1 MAFDGGFLYKV
12 LEELKDAKDSHIDKI
27 YQPSRD
33 ELVLTLRKKGFVKKL
48 LITAKSGS
56 ARLHFTENRYENPQ
70 TPPLFCMVLR
80 KHLLS
85 ARLVD
90 IQQPCLER
98 IAELVFSATNEMGDI
113 VEIKLICELISSS
126 ANVILVK
133 DGKILDALKR
143 SGVEDA
149 KRYILPG
156 ANYEYPEK
164 QQKLNPLSCDIATL
178 SQKIALGSRG
188 ISVEALNLLDG
199 FSPLLCREIEHI
211 ANKQALSGTDL
222 ALATEHALNQTITAL
237 KTEGQPTI
245 IYKDG
250 TPFEFSYMP
259 ILQYGNG
266 YESKFF
272 ESYSA
277 LLSEFYTAKDNAA
290 HIKAAAHSILKLV
303 TNLKSRTEKKLAL
316 RFRELESSK
325 NRENLRIYGE
335 LIKANLYAI
344 KNGSSF
350 AMVQNYY
357 DENLSEVKI
366 PLNPA
371 LSPSKNADKYFKDYK
386 KSYTAEQT
394 LKALTE
400 ADREEI
406 VYFDSVLDSIERCST
421 LSDLD
426 EIRQE
431 LIAGG
436 FIKTLPQKQK
446 NKAAPKFSEFISQEG
461 YKIIVGKNN
470 LQNDYLTL
478 KLAAK
483 NDLWFHTK
491 NIAGSHVIVFCG
503 GKEVSDET
511 ILFAAKL
518 AARNSKAST
527 SSQVPVDYT
536 PVKFVKKPNGAKP
549 GMVIYTTNKTV
560 FVNPQE

>member
-27 YQPSRD
+27 YQPSKD

-70 TPPLFCMVLR
+70 TPPLFCMLLR

-90 IQQPCLER
+90 ICQPDLER
-98 IAELVFSATNEMGDI
+98 IAELIFSATNEMGDI

-149 KRYILPG
+149 KRFILPG
-156 ANYEYPEK
+156 ATYEYPER
-164 QQKLNPLSCDIATL
+164 QQKLNPLSCDTSSLAE
-178 SQKIALGSRG
+178 KIALGGRG
-188 ISVEALNLLDG
+188 IPSEALNLLDG
-199 FSPLLCREIEHI
+199 FSPLLCREIEHLTQ
-211 ANKQALSGTDL
+211 KQLLAGEDKIKSTEAAILFVTDNLKSGG
-222 ALATEHALNQTITAL
+222 
-237 KTEGQPTI
+237 KPTV

-250 TPFEFSYMP
+250 LPFEFSFIP
-259 ILQYGNG
+259 ITQYGNG
-266 YESKFF
+266 FYNTEF

-277 LLSEFYTAKDNAA
+277 LLDQFYTARDNAA
-290 HIKAAAHSILKLV
+290 NIKAAAHSITKLV
-303 TNLKSRTEKKLAL
+303 ANLKSRTERKLAL
-316 RFRELESSK
+316 RLKELESSK

-344 KNGSSF
+344 PQGASF
-350 AMVQNYY
+350 ATVQNYY
-357 DENLSEVKI
+357 DENLKQIKI

-406 VYFDSVLDSIERCST
+406 VYFDSVLHSIERCAT
-421 LSDLD
+421 LSDLG

-436 FIKTLPQKQK
+436 FIKALPQKQK
-446 NKAAPKFSEFISQEG
+446 NKAAPKFSEFISHEG

-478 KLAAK
+478 KLASK

-491 NIAGSHVIVFCG
+491 NIAGSHVIVFCE

-518 AARNSKAST
+518 AAKNSKAAT

-536 PVKFVKKPNGAKP
+536 PVKFVKKPNGAKL